1 MSEKPKRVLTDE
13 QKKKMLEGRRRK
25 AEERKLQKEK
35 DKENKDLDKIKAKEL
50 KEINKKLELEAIQQQ
65 KDRIELLNVSK
76 RKKSEM
82 RGKLRFCKNNPQA
95 IEDME
100 QLLSEIENKENTKK
114 NIDLEIKEIKVE
126 MESKKHELSKD
137 EENEVYKRVFEKEAL
152 KIEKSLPIECRE
164 VFRSETNKFD
174 FNLNLSDNINSM
186 ISNIENT
193 IKKNTNITDSVNKT
207 IMKTEEQINQRKEI
221 TDIQLKKE
229 KEKRI
234 QAKLQSLYSLR

>member
-1 MSEKPKRVLTDE
+1 
-13 QKKKMLEGRRRK
+13 MLEGRRRK

-35 DKENKDLDKIKAKEL
+35 DKENKEMDKIKSKEL
-50 KEINKKLELEAIQQQ
+50 KVQNKKLELEAIQQQ

-82 RGKLRFCKNNPQA
+82 RGKLRFCKNNPEA

-100 QLLSEIENKENTKK
+100 QLLNEIENKENTKK
-114 NIDLEIKEIKVE
+114 NIDLEIREIKVE
-126 MESKKHELSKD
+126 MDEKKKELSKD
-137 EENEVYKRVFEKEAL
+137 EEDEVYKRVFEKEAL
-152 KIEKSLPIECRE
+152 KIEKSLPMECRE
-164 VFRSETNKFD
+164 LFRSQTNKFD

-186 ISNIENT
+186 ISNIEKT
-193 IKKNTNITDSVNKT
+193 IKKNTDVTDSLNKT
-207 IMKTEEQINQRKEI
+207 IMETEDHINKRKEI